1 MSTSTSPKGF
11 FQISSS
17 GRLAL
22 KLFLFLF
29 INQKRILLA
38 KFIVKQKRKVQA
50 TNFMA
55 NGFNGLISHPDVDDV
70 K

>member
-1 MSTSTSPKGF
+1 
-11 FQISSS
+11 
-17 GRLAL
+17 
-22 KLFLFLF
+22 LFLF

-50 TNFMA
+50 TSFMA